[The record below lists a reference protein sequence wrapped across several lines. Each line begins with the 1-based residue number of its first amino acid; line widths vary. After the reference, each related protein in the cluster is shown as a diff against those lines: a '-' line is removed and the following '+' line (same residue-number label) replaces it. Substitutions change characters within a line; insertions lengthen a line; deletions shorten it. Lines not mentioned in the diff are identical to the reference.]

1 MTTSESRSW
10 ASSDYDNR
18 VPRPCDDLP
27 EPEELLAEIRTLFE
41 EAMGELE
48 ELEALLPATA
58 GAAE

>member
-1 MTTSESRSW
+1 
-10 ASSDYDNR
+10 